1 MVQWEMGNR
10 GLDGSELGKVV
21 EPVVTRHF
29 PAGEAAPHCL
39 CLETTARTLE
49 TVYLRVSPDQRP
61 GTQWAAWHQPA
72 RAEHRVS
79 LELVA
84 EPINKG
90 GGWRARVEEPSV
102 PWAGGCLALQRQSG
116 PAPGHLTLP
125 PWADFLDGCQG
136 GERSL
141 RLDPC

>member
-1 MVQWEMGNR
+1 MGNQ

-39 CLETTARTLE
+39 CLEARAGTLE
-49 TVYLRVSPDQRP
+49 SVYLRVSPDQRP
-61 GTQWAAWHQPA
+61 GARRAAWHQPA

-79 LELVA
+79 VELVA

-102 PWAGGCLALQRQSG
+102 P
-116 PAPGHLTLP
+116 PGWRLP
-125 PWADFLDGCQG
+125 GSAAAVWPGPWALNPS
-136 GERSL
+136 SL
-141 RLDPC
+141 G

>member
-1 MVQWEMGNR
+1 MSLSGNQGWDSGDCVPQSLSR
-10 GLDGSELGKVV
+10 
-21 EPVVTRHF
+21 PVTGCSR
-29 PAGEAAPHCL
+29 
-39 CLETTARTLE
+39 
-49 TVYLRVSPDQRP
+49 
-61 GTQWAAWHQPA
+61 AAWHQPA

-79 LELVA
+79 VELVA

-125 PWADFLDGCQG
+125 SWADFLDGCQG

>member
-1 MVQWEMGNR
+1 MGNQ

-39 CLETTARTLE
+39 CLETRAGTLE
-49 TVYLRVSPDQRP
+49 SVYLRVSPDHRP
-61 GTQWAAWHQPA
+61 GARRAAWHQPA
-72 RAEHRVS
+72 RVEHRVS
-79 LELVA
+79 VELVA

-102 PWAGGCLALQRQSG
+102 P
-116 PAPGHLTLP
+116 PGWRLP
-125 PWADFLDGCQG
+125 GSAAAVWPGPWALNPS
-136 GERSL
+136 SL
-141 RLDPC
+141 G